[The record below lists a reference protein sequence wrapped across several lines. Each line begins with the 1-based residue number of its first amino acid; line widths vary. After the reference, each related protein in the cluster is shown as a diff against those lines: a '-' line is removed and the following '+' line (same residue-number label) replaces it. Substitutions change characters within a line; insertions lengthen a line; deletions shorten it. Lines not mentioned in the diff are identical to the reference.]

1 MTAAQESLKEI
12 QRAVD
17 GLEELVAPSST
28 ISVVGFCFT
37 FYLTHWNPGQDLPE
51 TMVSPARQISFL
63 LGKLLATP
71 EPNPA
76 REFGKD
82 DWAAAERLLNSAFGA
97 YAGLFW
103 PDPESTER
111 PSEEWV
117 RVREVVMPAFLN
129 YFNTGR
135 FASVEQTSERIKRYL
150 SPFDTS
156 IRAAWGLTSTEAVS
170 IARHIATA
178 LQGAV
183 DRLTATAEQEQRVR
197 LAILDRAQAENW
209 SLEQIRAA
217 PRDPEYRK
225 IASEMMAELR
235 SLGFVQLQE
244 LRVTFPETADAYW
257 RTFSVGRG
265 SGPILKF
272 PTERT
277 VFDERPLVAVGNDE
291 GMVPMAAALFSAI
304 LDVGER
310 LLFTGPERER
320 FLRARDKALE
330 AEVERHLLPLVGE
343 AQVFRNAFE
352 TPSAQF
358 EHDIV
363 VVSERLCLLVE
374 AKAGVV
380 VEPFRDPDKAFQRLR
395 HAFRADEGIQHAYEQ
410 AVRLWRRVNSGE
422 DVKLYDDRGTQIGL
436 IPGSLNRTCYCVCV
450 TRDSHGPLATDLAIL
465 LEKEAGEPYP
475 WVTNV
480 LDLEAIAEM
489 WRFRGWGSNELAEY
503 LRDRIRLHGKA
514 FSTDELDYVGFFVRH
529 GGLREA
535 LDAPGDKLFLDPSY
549 SNVFDELYHH
559 LRHGAPKPDFTP
571 KPAVMTDAR
580 KALEGSSLK
589 GKISEAKHVARNA
602 PCPCGSGRRFKKCC
616 ARKR

>member
-235 SLGFVQLQE
+235 SFEFVQLQE

-380 VEPFRDPDKAFQRLR
+380 VEPFGDPDKAYLSWR
-395 HAFRADEGIQHAYEQ
+395 HALRADEAIQHAYEQ
-410 AVRLWRRVNSGE
+410 A
-422 DVKLYDDRGTQIGL
+422 
-436 IPGSLNRTCYCVCV
+436 
-450 TRDSHGPLATDLAIL
+450 
-465 LEKEAGEPYP
+465 
-475 WVTNV
+475 
-480 LDLEAIAEM
+480 
-489 WRFRGWGSNELAEY
+489 
-503 LRDRIRLHGKA
+503 
-514 FSTDELDYVGFFVRH
+514 
-529 GGLREA
+529 
-535 LDAPGDKLFLDPSY
+535 
-549 SNVFDELYHH
+549 
-559 LRHGAPKPDFTP
+559 
-571 KPAVMTDAR
+571 
-580 KALEGSSLK
+580 
-589 GKISEAKHVARNA
+589 
-602 PCPCGSGRRFKKCC
+602 
-616 ARKR
+616 